1 MPYGTSAP
9 GHSQFTTM
17 AILIAATV
25 VILASGGCTTTLHAS
40 LPEVARQEPA
50 ANSPT
55 VGLANVKDAR
65 ASNEIGNLGVGGAIT
80 MTSGSELP
88 DYIFDL
94 AASQLAAEGFDAV
107 ISPDPADPAHQAN
120 RFKGNTILFTLQSV
134 DVTMT
139 DTLVTPGR
147 SSAAIRA
154 QIFDAQ
160 GKEIYSNQVSGSY
173 SESFPLIS
181 GPETISKMTGKI
193 AAAACNRAVLT
204 LILDSKF
211 LAALRGTPQKSAA
224 NQTVSR

>member
-9 GHSQFTTM
+9 GHSEFTTV
-17 AILIAATV
+17 AILIAATLT
-25 VILASGGCTTTLHAS
+25 ILASGGCTTLHAS

-65 ASNEIGNLGVGGAIT
+65 GSNEIGNLGAGGAIT

-88 DYIFDL
+88 DYIFNL
-94 AASQLAAEGFDAV
+94 AANQLAEEGFDAV
-107 ISPDPADPAHQAN
+107 ISPDPADPAHEAN

-139 DTLVTPGR
+139 DTLITPGR

-181 GPETISKMTGKI
+181 GPETISKITGKI

-204 LILDSKF
+204 LILDPKF
-211 LAALRGTPQKSAA
+211 LAALRGTPQKGAA